1 MGSIRGAVV
10 IDTERCK
17 GCSLCVGACPLGLL
31 SLAERRVNRKGY
43 PYIEQ
48 TRDGCTGCSS
58 CGIVCPDGC
67 ITVYRVKVASAQVQP
82 REHLVAA
89 V

>member
-1 MGSIRGAVV
+1 MGSMRGAVV

-17 GCSLCVGACPLGLL
+17 GCSLCVGACPLSLL
-31 SLAERRVNRKGY
+31 SLVERRVNRKGY
-43 PYIEQ
+43 PYVEQ
-48 TRDGCTGCSS
+48 SSDGCTGCSS

-67 ITVYRVKVASAQVQP
+67 ITVYRVKVAATQAQSSK
-82 REHLVAA
+82 HLVAA